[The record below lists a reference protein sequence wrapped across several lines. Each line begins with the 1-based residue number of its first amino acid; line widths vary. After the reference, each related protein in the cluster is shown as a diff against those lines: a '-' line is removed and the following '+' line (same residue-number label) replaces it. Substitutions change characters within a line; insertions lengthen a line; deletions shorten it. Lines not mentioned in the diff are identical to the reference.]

1 MVLLAALVVFNLIIV
16 RSLWLDDGLSKAQKL
31 AQGLLI
37 WLLPLFG
44 GSIVLAMQGQNH
56 SRAEM
61 TSLAPFPFY
70 LVGYVDRPH
79 KSSTDHYVI
88 DAKDLSEGVCGD
100 GDSD

>member
-1 MVLLAALVVFNLIIV
+1 MVLLAVLVVFNLIIV
-16 RSLWLDDGLSKAQKL
+16 RSLWLDDGLSKGQKL

-37 WLLPLFG
+37 WLLPMFG

-56 SRAEM
+56 SRTEM
-61 TSLAPFPFY
+61 MSLAPFPFY

-79 KSSTDHYVI
+79 HSNADHYI
-88 DAKDLSEGVCGD
+88 NDAKDLSEGVCGG